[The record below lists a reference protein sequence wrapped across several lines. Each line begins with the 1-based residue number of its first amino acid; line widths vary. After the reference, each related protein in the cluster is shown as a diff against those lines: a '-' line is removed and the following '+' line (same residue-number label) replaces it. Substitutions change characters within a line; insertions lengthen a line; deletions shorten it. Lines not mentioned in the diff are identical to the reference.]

1 MVNCAGEGAK
11 IKPVMD
17 LALRDDSFVGF
28 RQLVGA
34 DAYARITG
42 ASVCVV
48 GLGGV
53 GSWAVE
59 ALARSGV
66 GAITLVDLD
75 EVCITNI
82 NRQLHALTSTVG
94 QSKVELLAERVAL
107 INPSCKVTAIKKFFS
122 TSTSDEILGNT
133 YSLVLD
139 TIDTVEHKTLLIAE
153 CVRRGL
159 RCITVGSAGD
169 RTLPQMATVVDLSK
183 TIHDPLLQIVR
194 KNLRQ
199 DHNFPRS
206 DRTKFEIPCV
216 YAPKQRGP
224 RDLNPENPCALPT
237 DGQQRSRAKSCNAG
251 LGSAV
256 YMTGTIGFMAAAQA
270 IELLSHET
278 PSVPY
283 QWVERRKARLEEE
296 PA

>member
-1 MVNCAGEGAK
+1 M
-11 IKPVMD
+11 PVSMD

-28 RQLVGA
+28 KQLVGA
-34 DAYARITG
+34 DAYTRITSS
-42 ASVCVV
+42 SVCVV

-94 QSKVELLAERVAL
+94 RSKVELLAERVHL
-107 INPSCKVTAIKKFFS
+107 INPACKVTAIKKFFS
-122 TSTSDEILGNT
+122 SATADEILTND

-153 CVRRGL
+153 CVNRGI

-194 KNLRQ
+194 KALRQ
-199 DHNFPRS
+199 DHNFPRGE
-206 DRTKFEIPCV
+206 RTKFDIPCV
-216 YAPKQRGP
+216 YAPKQRGARLVSP
-224 RDLNPENPCALPT
+224 PSSCDSSTGEEPKA
-237 DGQQRSRAKSCNAG
+237 RAKSCNAG
-251 LGSAV
+251 LGSAA
-256 YMTGTIGFMAAAQA
+256 YMTGTIGFMAAAEA
-270 IELLSHET
+270 IEILSKDHDQK
-278 PSVPY
+278 PY
-283 QWVERRKARLEEE
+283 LWVERRRARLEEE

>member
-1 MVNCAGEGAK
+1 
-11 IKPVMD
+11 MD

-28 RQLVGA
+28 KQLVGA
-34 DAYARITG
+34 DAYARITN

-75 EVCITNI
+75 EVCVTNI

-94 QSKVELLAERVAL
+94 RSKVELLAERVSL

-122 TSTSDEILGNT
+122 SSTADEILGQNH
-133 YSLVLD
+133 SLVLD
-139 TIDTVEHKTLLIAE
+139 TIDTVGHKTLLIAE
-153 CVRRGL
+153 CVKRGI

-194 KNLRQ
+194 KNLRN
-199 DHNFPRS
+199 HHKFPRGE
-206 DRTKFEIPCV
+206 RTKFEIPCV

-224 RDLNPENPCALPT
+224 RDAEPANACDLQEG
-237 DGQQRSRAKSCNAG
+237 GQARSRAKSCNAG

-270 IELLSHET
+270 IELLSKE
-278 PSVPY
+278 PSDVAY
-283 QWVERRKARLEEE
+283 VWVERQKARLEEE

>member
-1 MVNCAGEGAK
+1 
-11 IKPVMD
+11 MD

-34 DAYARITG
+34 DAYARITSS
-42 ASVCVV
+42 SVCVV

-75 EVCITNI
+75 EVCVTNI

-94 QSKVELLAERVAL
+94 RSKVELLAERVAL

-122 TSTSDEILGNT
+122 TSTADEILGHG

-153 CVRRGL
+153 CVQRGL

-206 DRTKFEIPCV
+206 ERTKFEIPCV

-224 RDLNPENPCALPT
+224 RDLKPENVCDVAGEEQP
-237 DGQQRSRAKSCNAG
+237 RSRAKSCNAG

-270 IELLSHET
+270 IELLSNEPPT
-278 PSVPY
+278 VAY
-283 QWVERRKARLEEE
+283 MWAERRKARLEEE